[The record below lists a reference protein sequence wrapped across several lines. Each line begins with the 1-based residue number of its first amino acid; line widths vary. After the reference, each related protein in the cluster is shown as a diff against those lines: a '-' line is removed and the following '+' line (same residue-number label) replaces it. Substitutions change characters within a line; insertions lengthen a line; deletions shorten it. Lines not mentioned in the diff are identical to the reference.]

1 MRFYL
6 LKQKVQ
12 HEFLTLLFMK
22 TSLQLAK
29 AKNELSK
36 RKLSIAIPASI
47 VSDIPHLREK
57 TLKVGLVGR
66 AAAIFRVNE
75 IIVYPDN
82 PRVNQAADT
91 DLIATL
97 LAYMDTPQYLRKK
110 LFTLKSEL
118 RYAGVLPPLRT
129 PHHPLNRKMNKL
141 KVGEYREGVT
151 LPKRK
156 NSVFVD
162 IGVEKPAFIP
172 NMELSTGKRVTVRIK
187 RADKHIE
194 AELASRDEIREYWG
208 YTVTAEKLPFGK
220 MVKTRGF
227 DLTVATSKHGIP
239 FANVAERMAERWQS
253 GKILVAF
260 GSPTRGLYE
269 IVEHEG
275 LNLEEIV
282 DFVVNTVPVQGTE
295 TIRTEEALIASLAV
309 LNMQIT
315 FKV

>member
-1 MRFYL
+1 
-6 LKQKVQ
+6 
-12 HEFLTLLFMK
+12 MK

-29 AKNELSK
+29 AKNDLSK
-36 RKLSIAIPASI
+36 RKVSIAIPVSI
-47 VSDIPHLREK
+47 VSDVPHLREK
-57 TLKVGLVGR
+57 TSKVGLVGR

-82 PRVNQAADT
+82 PRVNQATDT
-91 DLIATL
+91 DLVATL
-97 LAYMDTPQYLRKK
+97 LTYMDTPQYLRKK
-110 LFTLKSEL
+110 LFKLEPEL

-141 KVGEYREGVT
+141 KVGEYREGVI
-151 LPKRK
+151 LSKRK
-156 NSVFVD
+156 NCGFVD

-172 NMELSTGKRVTVRIK
+172 NTELSTGKRVTARITRVDK
-187 RADKHIE
+187 RVE
-194 AELASRDEIREYWG
+194 AELASRDEIPEYWG
-208 YTVTAEKLPFGK
+208 YTVRAEKLPFGK

-227 DLTVATSKHGIP
+227 DLTVATSKHGVP
-239 FANVAERMAERWQS
+239 FAKVAERIAKRLES

-269 IVEHEG
+269 IVEQEG

-282 DFVVNTVPVQGTE
+282 DFVINTIPVQGTE
-295 TIRTEEALIASLAV
+295 TIRTEEALIVSLAV
-309 LNMQIT
+309 LSTQIT

>member
-1 MRFYL
+1 
-6 LKQKVQ
+6 
-12 HEFLTLLFMK
+12 MK

-29 AKNELSK
+29 AKNDLSK
-36 RKLSIAIPASI
+36 RKISIAIPASI
-47 VSDIPHLREK
+47 VSDVPHLREK
-57 TLKVGLVGR
+57 TSKVGLIGR
-66 AAAIFRVNE
+66 AAAIFRVTE

-82 PRVNQAADT
+82 SRVNQAADM

-110 LFTLKSEL
+110 LFTLKPEL

-129 PHHPLNRKMNKL
+129 PHHPLNRKINKL

-151 LPKRK
+151 LSKRK
-156 NSVFVD
+156 NGVLVD
-162 IGVEKPAFIP
+162 IGVEKPALIP
-172 NMELSTGKRVTVRIK
+172 NTELSTGKRVTVRIT
-187 RADKHIE
+187 RVDKHVE
-194 AELASRDEIREYWG
+194 AELANCNDIPEYWG

-227 DLTVATSKHGIP
+227 DLTVATSKHGVP
-239 FANVAERMAERWQS
+239 FAKVAERIAERWES

-260 GSPTRGLYE
+260 GAPTRGLYE
-269 IVEHEG
+269 IAEQEG
-275 LNLEEIV
+275 LDLEELV
-282 DFVVNTVPVQGTE
+282 DFVVNTVPMQGTE

-309 LNMQIT
+309 LSTQIT

>member
-1 MRFYL
+1 LR
-6 LKQKVQ
+6 KK
-12 HEFLTLLFMK
+12 
-22 TSLQLAK
+22 
-29 AKNELSK
+29 
-36 RKLSIAIPASI
+36 KLSIAVPASI
-47 VSDIPHLREK
+47 VSDVPHLREK
-57 TLKVGLVGR
+57 SSKVGLVGR

-82 PRVNQAADT
+82 PRVNQAGDT

-110 LFTLKSEL
+110 LFKLKPEL

-151 LPKRK
+151 LSKRK
-156 NSVFVD
+156 NGIFVD
-162 IGVEKPAFIP
+162 IGVGKPAFIP
-172 NMELSTGKRVTVRIK
+172 NTELSTGKRVTVRITRVDK
-187 RADKHIE
+187 RVE
-194 AELASRDEIREYWG
+194 AELASRDEIPEYWG

-227 DLTVATSKHGIP
+227 DLTVATSKHGVP
-239 FANVAERMAERWQS
+239 FAKVAERIAERWEG

-269 IVEHEG
+269 IVEQEG
-275 LNLEEIV
+275 VNLEEIV

-295 TIRTEEALIASLAV
+295 TIRTEEAFFVSLAV
-309 LNMQIT
+309 LSTQIT